1 MQLNTELARMP
12 VDNTSGKWSVGG
24 DDNVASADATSI
36 TPWRS
41 REEHRPIGEI
51 QRVRQGAYRRSS
63 IERHRI
69 NGQQRRE
76 PVSSAHL
83 LG

>member
-1 MQLNTELARMP
+1 
-12 VDNTSGKWSVGG
+12 
-24 DDNVASADATSI
+24 VAAADATSI
-36 TPWRS
+36 TPWRRS
-41 REEHRPIGEI
+41 REEHWPIGEI
-51 QRVRQGAYRRSS
+51 QRVRQEVYRRSS

-76 PVSSAHL
+76 PAGSVEL